1 VSSERPSRRGGVLVG
16 RLVLRRGSRSRWRGR
31 DQRGAAGAAA
41 PRRPPIWRCGPQT
54 CLGCCST
61 MRRSRIG
68 SRRN

>member
-1 VSSERPSRRGGVLVG
+1 
-16 RLVLRRGSRSRWRGR
+16 VLRRGSRSRWRGR